1 MFQISFLNAGIL
13 LASLAAILPIL
24 IHLFTKQKPQ
34 KVFFSS
40 LKFIKESLQER
51 NRSIKLKNL
60 LIILIRTL
68 IILLTILGISRP
80 AIKVPFL
87 KDKQKHN
94 NTAVVIVIDN
104 SLSMD
109 YLVNEQTELQH
120 AKDKAKEINAMLTEN
135 DISIVMSRD
144 TEWNRLNS
152 IITYGK
158 FKEKQLENINVTWN
172 AMSLSEV
179 IEEAEKKLQESHY
192 LNKEIYVI
200 SDFQNEELPS
210 KSSIPVY
217 FIPSTDNKNR
227 SNLAITQSKSSSSLV
242 KNNNERKIEFEVQNY
257 SNDNYHDVVVQLYM
271 NGSLHSE
278 KMINIQA
285 NQSKSENFIISNALK
300 GWNYGWVEVKNERFE
315 ADNRHYFTFYTE
327 FEKRIGVFSDSEL
340 PRPLQTILK
349 IYAGQN
355 GKIEY
360 LNAQTFSN
368 AMIPQYSFFMVY
380 HQTINPQLKLIS
392 DKIKLSNKNLLYILK
407 KDMNQDDASW
417 IAQQLNVSLNKKSD
431 KNDSFI
437 TFFNPYHSITQGFDL
452 KQIKKQKIF
461 SIYQISQNSETNTL
475 IQTNQIALAVENY
488 FCLWNIDFQNENN
501 SFIYEAVFPVFA
513 YRTFQYLNNQDI
525 LNLQYFIN
533 DVFEIKDAEISV
545 NQSNGIHYKNQ
556 KVALKKPGIYSIK
569 EKNETELVIGVNQKD
584 FNESIYQRFDQKN
597 KSDIHFLDKSW
608 KKNILISR
616 LGYEIWKYLFFLVLV
631 LIAIE
636 MFLIKKHEHRI

>member
-285 NQSKSENFIISNALK
+285 NQSKSEHFIISNALK